1 MEQNLPIITKKA
13 WNLIRVMF
21 FMLKKG
27 ISKAKFITN
36 LNMMIKRGKI
46 ASKSLHNLLFHHHKN
61 WAVATF
67 PRHLPPPQSDDE
79 NELSCTTT
87 PQNQNK
93 DYHGLDANDAI
104 LKALEILASATASP
118 ALSRFGKS
126 PMVKQLRI
134 TDSPFPFSNGDEDGQ
149 VLKALEILTTATAS
163 PALSR
168 FGKSPMVKELRI
180 TDSPFPLSNGD
191 EDGDQV
197 DEAAE
202 KFIMRF
208 YNNLRGEN

>member
-27 ISKAKFITN
+27 ISKAKFTTS

-46 ASKSLHNLLFHHHKN
+46 ASKSLHKLLFHHHHN
-61 WAVATF
+61 WVFATL
-67 PRHLPPPQSDDE
+67 PRHLPPPPSDDE
-79 NELSCTTT
+79 NEFSCTAT

-93 DYHGLDANDAI
+93 LNYHLDANDVI
-104 LKALEILASATASP
+104 VKALEIL
-118 ALSRFGKS
+118 K
-126 PMVKQLRI
+126 
-134 TDSPFPFSNGDEDGQ
+134 N
-149 VLKALEILTTATAS
+149 ATAS

-168 FGKSPMVKELRI
+168 FGKSPMVKEVRI

-191 EDGDQV
+191 EDGDHV

-208 YNNLRGEN
+208 EDLSSHVGGFLQQLLFVFTTPVQAFAFSSLGLRGSVSHMICSD

>member
-1 MEQNLPIITKKA
+1 MEQNLPMITKKA

-27 ISKAKFITN
+27 ISRAKLISN

-46 ASKSLHNLLFHHHKN
+46 AGKSLHNLLFHHHRN
-61 WAVATF
+61 WAGATF
-67 PRHLPPPQSDDE
+67 PRNVPPPLCDDE
-79 NELSCTTT
+79 NEFSCTTT
-87 PQNQNK
+87 PQSQNK
-93 DYHGLDANDAI
+93 HSHLDANDVI
-104 LKALEILASATASP
+104 VRALEILKSATASP

-126 PMVKQLRI
+126 PMV
-134 TDSPFPFSNGDEDGQ
+134 
-149 VLKALEILTTATAS
+149 
-163 PALSR
+163 
-168 FGKSPMVKELRI
+168 RI

-208 YNNLRGEN
+208 YNSLRGEN

>member
-27 ISKAKFITN
+27 ISKAKFTAS

-46 ASKSLHNLLFHHHKN
+46 ASKSLHKLLFHHHHN
-61 WAVATF
+61 WVVATL
-67 PRHLPPPQSDDE
+67 PRHLPPPPSDDE
-79 NELSCTTT
+79 NEFSCTAT

-93 DYHGLDANDAI
+93 LNYHLDANDVI
-104 LKALEILASATASP
+104 VKALEILKNTTASP

-126 PMVKQLRI
+126 PV
-134 TDSPFPFSNGDEDGQ
+134 
-149 VLKALEILTTATAS
+149 
-163 PALSR
+163 
-168 FGKSPMVKELRI
+168 VKELRI
-180 TDSPFPLSNGD
+180 TDSPFALNNGD

-208 YNNLRGEN
+208 YNSLRGQN

>member
-1 MEQNLPIITKKA
+1 MEQNLPIITKKT

-27 ISKAKFITN
+27 ISKAKFINN

-46 ASKSLHNLLFHHHKN
+46 TGKSIHKLLFHHHHN
-61 WAVATF
+61 WVVATL
-67 PRHLPPPQSDDE
+67 PRHLPPPPSDDE
-79 NELSCTTT
+79 KEFSCTAT

-93 DYHGLDANDAI
+93 LHYHLDANDVI
-104 LKALEILASATASP
+104 VKALEIL
-118 ALSRFGKS
+118 K
-126 PMVKQLRI
+126 
-134 TDSPFPFSNGDEDGQ
+134 N
-149 VLKALEILTTATAS
+149 ATAS

-180 TDSPFPLSNGD
+180 TDSPFALNNCD

-208 YNNLRGEN
+208 YNSLRGQN

>member
-27 ISKAKFITN
+27 ISKAKFTTN

-46 ASKSLHNLLFHHHKN
+46 ASKSLHKLLFHHHHN
-61 WAVATF
+61 WVVATL
-67 PRHLPPPQSDDE
+67 PRHLPPPPSDDE
-79 NELSCTTT
+79 NEFSCTAT

-93 DYHGLDANDAI
+93 LHYHLDAND
-104 LKALEILASATASP
+104 
-118 ALSRFGKS
+118 
-126 PMVKQLRI
+126 
-134 TDSPFPFSNGDEDGQ
+134 
-149 VLKALEILTTATAS
+149 
-163 PALSR
+163 
-168 FGKSPMVKELRI
+168 SPMVKELRI
-180 TDSPFPLSNGD
+180 TDSPFALNNGD

-208 YNNLRGEN
+208 YNSLRGQN

>member
-13 WNLIRVMF
+13 WDLIRVMF

-36 LNMMIKRGKI
+36 LNIMIKRGKI
-46 ASKSLHNLLFHHHKN
+46 AGKSLRNLLFHHHQN
-61 WAVATF
+61 LVGATF
-67 PRHLPPPQSDDE
+67 PRHLPPPPSDDGE
-79 NELSCTTT
+79 NEFSCTTT
-87 PQNQNK
+87 PQNQTK
-93 DYHGLDANDAI
+93 LHYHLDANDVI
-104 LKALEILASATASP
+104 VKALEIL
-118 ALSRFGKS
+118 KS
-126 PMVKQLRI
+126 
-134 TDSPFPFSNGDEDGQ
+134 
-149 VLKALEILTTATAS
+149 ATAS

-208 YNNLRGEN
+208 YNSLRGEN

>member
-13 WNLIRVMF
+13 WDLIRVMF

-27 ISKAKFITN
+27 ISRAKLVSN
-36 LNMMIKRGKI
+36 LNMMMKRGKI
-46 ASKSLHNLLFHHHKN
+46 AGKSLHNLLFHHHQN
-61 WAVATF
+61 WAGATF
-67 PRHLPPPQSDDE
+67 PRHLPLPSSDDE
-79 NELSCTTT
+79 NELSCTAT

-93 DYHGLDANDAI
+93 HSHLDANDVI
-104 LKALEILASATASP
+104 VKALEILKSATASP

-126 PMVKQLRI
+126 PMV
-134 TDSPFPFSNGDEDGQ
+134 
-149 VLKALEILTTATAS
+149 
-163 PALSR
+163 
-168 FGKSPMVKELRI
+168 RI

-202 KFIMRF
+202 KFIM
-208 YNNLRGEN
+208 